1 MTNTF
6 NNIRKW
12 ADKHDLNKVNDKQ
25 VIKVMEE
32 AGELAEAHNKQHMNE
47 LRDAIGDIAIVI
59 TIIAYQHDWNVENL
73 INEAYDVIKD
83 RTGKNNN
90 GTFIKEAD
98 LNE

>member
-6 NNIRKW
+6 DNIRKW
-12 ADKHDLNKVNDKQ
+12 ADKHDLNKITDKQ

-32 AGELAEAHNKQHMNE
+32 AGEISKISLKKMCQKLGRCFKKLIYLILMV
-47 LRDAIGDIAIVI
+47 D
-59 TIIAYQHDWNVENL
+59 QHDWNIENL

-83 RTGKNNN
+83 RTSKNNN

-98 LNE
+98 IHG